1 MLSMLKVLPLMK
13 KRKDGII
20 INVASRAGS
29 KDFSNN
35 LAYCVSKA
43 AVIRATGCIQ
53 LQLDAEGLGDYI
65 QLYALHP
72 GGVLTDMQ
80 TGNTSPNYLCS
91 LTSADRCGC
100 PESIPPHGR
109 GESFNTSTYQGDQVS
124 SCCYVLVYRK
134 WKGKDSQRSIF

>member
-29 KDFSNN
+29 KDFGNN
-35 LAYCVSKA
+35 LAYCVSKS

-53 LQLDAEGLGDYI
+53 LQLDAEGLGDDI

-72 GGVLTDMQ
+72 GGVLTDM
-80 TGNTSPNYLCS
+80 TKGNSF
-91 LTSADRCGC
+91 GV
-100 PESIPPHGR
+100 PP
-109 GESFNTSTYQGDQVS
+109 
-124 SCCYVLVYRK
+124 VLNFQLQSRRM
-134 WKGKDSQRSIF
+134 S